1 MSHRRTVARVSRPL
15 AAALLVGVALLPLA
29 CGQGGAGGQSE
40 NGTEV
45 VPIGYIGP
53 LSGGAA
59 YYGRN
64 VLRGIEMAVDEIAQA
79 GGIEVDGQPVRFEVE
94 SMDDRYLPYETATNA
109 RRMLQQQRPPVI
121 FVPHAGGIRA
131 LQEINTRE
139 PKFVL
144 AAYSSEPSILEA
156 NNPLTVMIPPR
167 FDMYARPFV
176 RQMMDRFGDRLAL
189 LPTTTAYGRAW
200 TEQIQEVW
208 AEMGGTVSGNHGV
221 DYNTTTDF
229 TGAVSRALA
238 DDPDVLFVGGPSQPT
253 ALVIEAAR
261 DQGFEGGFLMM
272 DQAKF
277 MELLEIVPM
286 EYLEGAIG
294 VHPQETYPAPGAQA
308 FAERYYERFGE
319 DFRPPVSEVALNY
332 QAVYLLAEAMRIA
345 GTTTD
350 PEAIRASTDEAAR
363 SIPDEKRVFD
373 LMGVTGE
380 GYMSRQVYGAHV
392 IDGEFVPVPV
402 PPLEEQLEDDRYA
415 GAGST
420 DDASERVTAGTAR

>member
-1 MSHRRTVARVSRPL
+1 MSHRRTVARFWRPL
-15 AAALLVGVALLPLA
+15 AAGLLVGVALLPVA

-40 NGTEV
+40 DRSEV
-45 VPIGYIGP
+45 VPLGYIGP

-64 VLRGIEMAVDEIAQA
+64 ALRGIEMAVDEISEA
-79 GGIEVDGQPVRFEVE
+79 GGIEVDGRTVRFEVE

-109 RRMLQQQRPPVI
+109 RRMLQQHRPPVI

-139 PKFVL
+139 PQFVL

-156 NNPLTVMIPPR
+156 QNPLTIMIPPR
-167 FDMYARPFV
+167 FDIYARPFV
-176 RQMMDRFGDRLAL
+176 REMMDRFGDRLGL

-200 TEQIQEVW
+200 TEQIREVW
-208 AEMGGTVSGNHGV
+208 TEMGGTVGGDHGV

-229 TGAVSRALA
+229 TGAVSRALS

-277 MELLEIVPM
+277 MELVDIVSM
-286 EYLEGAIG
+286 EALEGAIG
-294 VHPQETYPAPGAQA
+294 VHPQETYPAPGAEA
-308 FAERYYERFGE
+308 YADRYYERFGE

-332 QAVYLLAEAMRIA
+332 QAVYLLAEAMRLA

-350 PEAIRASTDEAAR
+350 AEAIRAQTDQAAR
-363 SIPDEKRVFD
+363 SIPDERRVFD
-373 LMGVTGE
+373 LMGVTDE
-380 GYMSRQVYGAHV
+380 GYMARDVYGAHV
-392 IDGEFVPVPV
+392 VDGEFVPVPV
-402 PPLEEQLEDDRYA
+402 PPLDEQMEDDRYA
-415 GAGST
+415 EDGADG
-420 DDASERVTAGTAR
+420 ARSAAATGAAR